1 MALLDD
7 VLEEVNKNTTD
18 DTKTDKKTDQ
28 TTGGKPEKRPFT
40 YDPNFE
46 EQYGK
51 KGKK

>member
-18 DTKTDKKTDQ
+18 DTKTDKKMDQITD
-28 TTGGKPEKRPFT
+28 GKSEKRPFIYSPT
-40 YDPNFE
+40 FE

-51 KGKK
+51 KKK